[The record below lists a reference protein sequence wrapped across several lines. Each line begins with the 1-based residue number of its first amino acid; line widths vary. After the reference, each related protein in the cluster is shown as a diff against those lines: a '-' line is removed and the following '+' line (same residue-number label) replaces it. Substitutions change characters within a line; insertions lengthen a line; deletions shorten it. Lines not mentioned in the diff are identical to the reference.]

1 MTFGLQKLSLHKPH
15 IHIIGQGIRVHEA
28 LNLPVHIL
36 DKIETW
42 RVWTLLLCFVLK
54 AIELLD
60 VSSLGRK

>member
-36 DKIETW
+36 DKIET
-42 RVWTLLLCFVLK
+42 
-54 AIELLD
+54 
-60 VSSLGRK
+60 